1 MQTRLR
7 FKASLMALLVLV
19 GVGLNSCKDDAL
31 VTTLDG
37 EQLVAGRIGGTWA
50 KPTNIVTPA
59 GVPAEVFGSMR
70 LVFTTDG
77 KGQPSN
83 FLGQDCPII
92 FGATEGTWTVS
103 GTQDGAKVKLTGVTP
118 VDEFDAKVSSAA
130 LTISFK
136 MGWENTDTGVTGQG
150 DFSVTL
156 SRQ

>member
-1 MQTRLR
+1 MQTRLK
-7 FKASLMALLVLV
+7 FKTSLIALCVLV
-19 GVGLNSCKDDAL
+19 IVGLNACKDDNL

-37 EQLVAGRIGGTWA
+37 EQLVAGRLGGTWA
-50 KPTNIVTPA
+50 RPTNIITPA

-77 KGQPSN
+77 KGQPSQ
-83 FLGQDCPII
+83 FLGQDCPIV
-92 FGATEGTWTVS
+92 FAATEGTWSVT
-103 GTQDGAKVKLTGVTP
+103 GTQEGAKVKLTGVTP
-118 VDEFDAKVSSAA
+118 VDEFDAKVSSGA

>member
-1 MQTRLR
+1 MKTRLK
-7 FKASLMALLVLV
+7 FKSSIIALFVLV
-19 GVGLNSCKDDAL
+19 ALGLTSCKDDNL

-37 EQLVAGRIGGTWA
+37 EQLVAGRLGGTWA

-77 KGQPSN
+77 SGQPSQ
-83 FLGQDCPII
+83 FLAQDCPII
-92 FGATEGTWTVS
+92 FGPDAGTWAVT
-103 GTQDGAKVKLTGVTP
+103 GTQEGAKVKLTGVTP
-118 VDEFDAKVSSAA
+118 VDEFDAKVSSGA
-130 LTISFK
+130 LIVSFK
-136 MGWENTDTGVTGQG
+136 MGWENTDTKATGQG